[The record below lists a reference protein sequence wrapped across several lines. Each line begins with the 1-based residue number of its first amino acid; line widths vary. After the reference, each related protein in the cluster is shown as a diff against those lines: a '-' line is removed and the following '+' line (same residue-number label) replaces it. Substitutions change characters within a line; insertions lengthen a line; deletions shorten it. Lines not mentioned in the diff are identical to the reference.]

1 MNPETSSKQHQR
13 RWLILAMVGVAQLM
27 VVLDATIVNIALPS
41 AQRALGF
48 SNDSRQWVVTA
59 YALAFG
65 SLLLIGGRIGDYFGR
80 KRALIAGLIGFAL
93 ASAMA
98 GLAQSFDVLVA
109 ARALQGAFGALLAPS
124 ALSILTTTFTDP
136 KERGTAFGI
145 YGAIAGGGG
154 AIGLL
159 LGGVL
164 TEYVDWRSTLFVN
177 LAFAIPAA
185 AAAFVLLIN
194 ERPTVRPKLDLPGAA
209 SATTGLFALVYG
221 FSNAET
227 HGWGAPLTVGSL
239 VASAVL
245 LTGFV
250 TLQMRGEHPLL
261 PLRVVLD
268 RDRGGSFLGIGISG
282 IGVFGVFLFLTYY
295 LQRTLGFSPVKTG
308 LAFLPMMGAIVTS
321 ATLMSTRVLP
331 RTGPRPLVP
340 TGMLLAGIAMLLLTR
355 VGVHTGYATHILPA
369 LLLAGAG
376 LGMVFAP
383 SMATA
388 TGNVRPQDAGVASAL
403 VNTMQ
408 QVGGSIGVALLS
420 TLSATAVT
428 SFVAAHGG
436 PTPGTAAAAAVHGY
450 TTAFWWAAGIFFL
463 GAILTSVLLRS
474 GAPEHDPA
482 AAPLL
487 AHAS

>member
-1 MNPETSSKQHQR
+1 MNPETSSKQHER
-13 RWLILAMVGVAQLM
+13 RWLILAMVSVAQLM

-48 SNDSRQWVVTA
+48 SDGSRQWVVTA

-80 KRALIAGLIGFAL
+80 KRALIAGLIGFAV

-98 GLAQSFDVLVA
+98 GLAQSFEVLVA
-109 ARALQGAFGALLAPS
+109 ARVLQGVFGALLAPS

-136 KERGTAFGI
+136 KERGSAFGI
-145 YGAIAGGGG
+145 FGAIAGGGG

-164 TEYVDWRSTLFVN
+164 TEYLDWRSTLFVN
-177 LAFAIPAA
+177 LVFAVPAA
-185 AAAFVLLIN
+185 AAAIVLLLN
-194 ERPTVRPKLDLPGAA
+194 ERPAVRPKLDLAGAA
-209 SATTGLFALVYG
+209 TATTGLFALVYG

-227 HGWGAPLTVGSL
+227 HGWGAPLTIGSL
-239 VASAVL
+239 AVSAVL
-245 LTGFV
+245 ITAFLA
-250 TLQMRGEHPLL
+250 LQARGRHPLL

-268 RDRGGSFLGIGISG
+268 RDRGGSFLAVGISG
-282 IGVFGVFLFLTYY
+282 SGVFGVFLFLTYY
-295 LQRTLGFSPVKTG
+295 LQSTLGFSPVKTG
-308 LAFLPMMGAIVTS
+308 LAFLPMMAAVVSS

-340 TGMLLAGIAMLLLTR
+340 TGMVMAGIAMLILTR
-355 VGVHTGYATHILPA
+355 VGVHTSYATHVLPA
-369 LLLAGAG
+369 LLVMGVG

-388 TGNVRPQDAGVASAL
+388 TGDVRPEDAGVASAL

-408 QVGGSIGVALLS
+408 QVGGSVGVALLS
-420 TLSATAVT
+420 TLSASAATG
-428 SFVAAHGG
+428 FVASHGG
-436 PTPGTAAAAAVHGY
+436 PTPSTVAAAAVHGY
-450 TTAFWWAAGIFFL
+450 TTAFSWAAGIFFV
-463 GAILTSVLLRS
+463 GALLSSVLLRS
-474 GAPEHDPA
+474 GVQKLDPA
-482 AAPLL
+482 AVPAL
-487 AHAS
+487 AH